1 MADRLFT
8 DREKLEVVEHFI
20 EQWRPAR
27 SSSICGERE
36 TYLIL
41 KSIADDLRARD
52 RKRAT
57 EIVRALQKAIDGAHA
72 KKTRLGWEIGTLRH
86 IAEFVIGKWPVIRTA
101 LNNFERGESD
111 DQKD

>member
-27 SSSICGERE
+27 SSSICGERD

-57 EIVRALQKAIDGAHA
+57 ETVRLMQKAIDNAYA
-72 KKTRLGWEIGTLRH
+72 RKTGLGFEIGSLRS
-86 IAEFVIGKWPVIRTA
+86 IAEVVIGKWSTIRTS
-101 LNNFERGESD
+101 LEHFEKEMMD
-111 DQKD
+111 DR